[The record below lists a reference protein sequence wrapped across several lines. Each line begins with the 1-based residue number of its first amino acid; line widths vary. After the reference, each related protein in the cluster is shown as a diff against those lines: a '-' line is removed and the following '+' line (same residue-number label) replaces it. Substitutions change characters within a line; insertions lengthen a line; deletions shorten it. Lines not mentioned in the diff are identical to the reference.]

1 MLRRAFKV
9 MLIGFVSLYLHALHA
24 EDNSFFAARREA
36 LMKRMQGAVAVLEG
50 APETR
55 SYAAFR
61 QDNNF
66 YYLTGVEIPDAF
78 LLIDGIEHR
87 SILFLPPRNKE
98 LERWEGPRLFPGPEA
113 RAATGMDE
121 VLENLKLKEELEKR
135 RSGLRE
141 LYTPLAPEETAE
153 TSRDRALQYETAR
166 KKSPWDGRSSRAAAF
181 GTKLQA
187 ALGRS
192 VAIKDLCPFL
202 DDMRRVKDSQEIER
216 LREAG
221 RIGALGIQ
229 ESVRSAKPGM
239 YEYQIAAIAD
249 FLFLWNGA
257 MGPAFF
263 PIVGSGP
270 NSCILHYSENSR
282 KTADGDMVVFDFGA
296 DFRYYESDI
305 TRSFPISGKFTPEQ
319 AKVYQAVL
327 DSQKAALEKVRPG
340 ATFTDLNSAARE
352 SLDRFGYARYLTHG
366 VSHYVGMSTHDVGSP
381 VPFEPGVVVTVE
393 PGVYM
398 PEKSLGIR
406 IEDTVL
412 VTRDG
417 YEILT
422 NSVPKEISEIEKLMS
437 EKGLSEYIK
446 SDRQSSIESR
456 Q

>member
-1 MLRRAFKV
+1 MLRRVSGAI
-9 MLIGFVSLYLHALHA
+9 LIGFVSLFLHVLLA

-36 LMKRMQGAVAVLEG
+36 LMKRIQGAIAVLEG

-87 SILFLPPRNKE
+87 SILFLPQRNKE
-98 LERWEGPRLFPGPEA
+98 LERWEGRRLFPGPEA
-113 RAATGMDE
+113 RAATGVDE
-121 VLENLKLKEELEKR
+121 VLETSRLKEELQKR
-135 RSGLRE
+135 QGGLRK
-141 LYTPLAPEETAE
+141 LYTPLVPEETAE
-153 TSRDRALQYETAR
+153 VSRDRALQYETVR
-166 KKSPWDGRSSRAAAF
+166 KKNPWDGRISRAAAF
-181 GTKLQA
+181 GKKLQA
-187 ALGRS
+187 TLGRS
-192 VAIKDLCPFL
+192 VAIRDLSPFL
-202 DDMRRVKDSQEIER
+202 DDMRRVKDPQEIGR

-221 RIGALGIQ
+221 RISALGME
-229 ESVRSAKPGM
+229 ESIRSAKPGM

-270 NSCILHYSENSR
+270 NSCILHYSENNR
-282 KTADGDMVVFDFGA
+282 KTVDGDMVVFDFGA

-305 TRSFPISGKFTPEQ
+305 TRSFPISGRFTEEQ

-340 ATFTDLNSAARE
+340 ATFADLNNAARE

-393 PGVYM
+393 PGVYI
-398 PEKSLGIR
+398 PEKNLGIR

-417 YEILT
+417 YEVLT
-422 NSVPKEISEIEKLMS
+422 NLVPKEIPEIEKLMT
-437 EKGLSEYIK
+437 EKGLSEAITNRHP
-446 SDRQSSIESR
+446 SIVNRQ
-456 Q
+456 